1 MKDYSVQRRERLND
15 VIFDYISDEKTTA
28 NELVRDIIKEVRSAH
43 IYFASYEN
51 KCSKILDLLEEQI
64 TDEQLD
70 PLSKF
75 HSVEPTYISQ
85 AKVQASSPYNDG
97 WTNKMYDKTVK
108 DWKKQNSTCSSNVSD
123 ATAKDWEDFWENVDP
138 SYRSSEMLD

>member
-1 MKDYSVQRRERLND
+1 MKDYSVQRRERLAD

-28 NELVRDIIKEVRSAH
+28 NELVRDIIKEVRSSH

-51 KCSKILDLLEEQI
+51 KCAKILDLLEEQI

-75 HSVEPTYISQ
+75 RSVEPTHISQ

-108 DWKKQNSTCSSNVSD
+108 DWKNQNSTCSSNVSD
-123 ATAKDWEDFWENVDP
+123 ATAKDWEDFWENIDP